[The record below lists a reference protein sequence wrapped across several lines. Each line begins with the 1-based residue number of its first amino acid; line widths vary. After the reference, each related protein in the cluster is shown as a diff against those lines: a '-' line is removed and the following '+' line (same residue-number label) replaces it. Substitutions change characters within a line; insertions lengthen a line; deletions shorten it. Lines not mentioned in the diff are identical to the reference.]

1 MCEVV
6 SQLIGHPDVVTV
18 LIGDMDTIALSAEIK
33 YAALESLSLG
43 TTGTQGPGGTSGLV
57 GRGPAGA
64 YGRAYLEKLIQ
75 IQLRLPP
82 PLLKDLR
89 KMLVPVAGERLAFP
103 PEVDALTPEVLRLK
117 TQTASPRI
125 RWWIW
130 VVVPVSVALII
141 TPIFL
146 AR

>member
-1 MCEVV
+1 VPCASAVSPGAEGVHRIAVAGHRVV
-6 SQLIGHPDVVTV
+6 
-18 LIGDMDTIALSAEIK
+18 
-33 YAALESLSLG
+33 
-43 TTGTQGPGGTSGLV
+43 GLV
-57 GRGPAGA
+57 PAYDGSQPSSLVGDGQVGLGPAGA